1 MTDSGA
7 ATSYVRFAMENR
19 RFLAFGLIMTFGS
32 SFGQTHFIGV
42 FGPSIQAEFGLSHA
56 SWGTIYMAG
65 TLLSAALLPFSG
77 RWIDRIS
84 LRRYAVLV
92 CIGLT
97 IACLAAAAAPAAWFL
112 IIVIFLLRQM
122 GQGLASHT
130 AITGMVKYFRHNRGK
145 AIALALLGH
154 PVARAIM
161 PLGAVVAITAMG
173 WRETYVACAILA
185 ALVML
190 PLIAWLLHGG
200 VENRLFDPQARKS
213 ASTTARAIIEG
224 DRSLAQLLRD
234 PFFWLV
240 VPGVI
245 APAVIDTA
253 LFFHQLTIADMKG
266 WSPSWVTAGYIPFA
280 MVMVV
285 VSVSM
290 GPLVDRIGAIRLLP
304 TILLPLGAAI
314 LILAWFDHPGWAW
327 AYLAISGFASGV
339 RATIIPAMW
348 AERCGT
354 RHIGAVKSLASTLSV
369 FGSAFGPPLMGWA
382 IDAGIRLETM
392 IYVTV
397 IYLIVATAALCYAGR
412 LRD

>member
-1 MTDSGA
+1 MTDPA
-7 ATSYVRFAMENR
+7 AAPSYVRFAVRNR

-56 SWGTIYMAG
+56 SWGTIYMVG
-65 TLLSAALLPFSG
+65 TLLSAALLPFTG

-92 CIGLT
+92 CIGLAL
-97 IACLAAAAAPAAWFL
+97 ACLVAAAVPAAWFL
-112 IIVIFLLRQM
+112 IVVIFLLRQM

-130 AITGMVKYFRHNRGK
+130 AVTGMVKYFRHNRGK

-154 PVARAIM
+154 PIARAIM
-161 PLGAVVAITAMG
+161 PLGAVVIIAAIG
-173 WRETYVACAILA
+173 WRETYVLCALLA

-190 PLIAWLLHGG
+190 PLTAWLLYGNI
-200 VENRLFDPQARKS
+200 ETRLYDPRPSKR
-213 ASTTARAIIEG
+213 ASTTARPTVEG
-224 DRSLAQLLRD
+224 DRSLAQLWRD

-245 APAVIDTA
+245 APSVIDTA
-253 LFFHQLTIADMKG
+253 LFFHQLTIAEMKG
-266 WSPSWVTAGYIPFA
+266 WSPSWITAGYIPFA
-280 MVMVV
+280 AVMVV
-285 VSVSM
+285 VSVAM

-304 TILLPLGAAI
+304 IILLPLAAAI
-314 LILAWFDHPGWAW
+314 LVLAWFDSSAWAW
-327 AYLAISGFASGV
+327 VYLAISGFASGL
-339 RATIIPAMW
+339 RATLVPAMW
-348 AERCGT
+348 AERCGA
-354 RHIGAVKSLASTLSV
+354 RHIGAIKSMVTTLSV

-382 IDAGIRLETM
+382 MDADIRLDTM
-392 IYVTV
+392 IYFTV
-397 IYLIVATAALCYAGR
+397 AYLLVATVALCYASR

>member
-1 MTDSGA
+1 VIVTGA
-7 ATSYVRFAMENR
+7 ATSYVRFATENR

-65 TLLSAALLPFSG
+65 TLLSALLLPFTG

-154 PVARAIM
+154 PIARAIM
-161 PLGAVVAITAMG
+161 PLGAVVAISAMG

-200 VENRLFDPQARKS
+200 VENRLFDPQSGKS
-213 ASTTARAIIEG
+213 RSATSRPVIEG

-245 APAVIDTA
+245 APAVIDHGPV
-253 LFFHQLTIADMKG
+253 L
-266 WSPSWVTAGYIPFA
+266 SPIDHCRHEGLVAILGYRRVHFLRCGNGGGIDF
-280 MVMVV
+280 
-285 VSVSM
+285 
-290 GPLVDRIGAIRLLP
+290 D
-304 TILLPLGAAI
+304 GAAGRQDWCYSI
-314 LILAWFDHPGWAW
+314 AARDVA
-327 AYLAISGFASGV
+327 AI
-339 RATIIPAMW
+339 
-348 AERCGT
+348 
-354 RHIGAVKSLASTLSV
+354 
-369 FGSAFGPPLMGWA
+369 
-382 IDAGIRLETM
+382 
-392 IYVTV
+392 
-397 IYLIVATAALCYAGR
+397 GR
-412 LRD
+412 GHTDPCVV